1 MHRPVPRI
9 PTLAALLTIAA
20 CSAKT
25 DTPPPAAAAADTAPA
40 SPMVDTNW
48 VSLFDGVS
56 ITDWRGF
63 REQGVPAGW
72 TVVDSAITKTGD
84 AADLISNKQYR
95 NFELELE
102 WRLQKGGNSGI
113 MYRVTE
119 DAEATYETGPEYQV
133 LDDKVHP
140 DGKNRLTSA
149 GAAYGLYAQPEG
161 LLKPVGEWNTAK
173 IVVNGNHVEHW
184 LNGTKGVEY
193 ELGSPDW
200 TAKVEASKFKQ
211 WPGYGKAAQGHIA
224 LQNHGD
230 WVQYRHIRIRE
241 LP

>member
-1 MHRPVPRI
+1 MHRPRI
-9 PTLAALLTIAA
+9 PALALVLLAAA
-20 CSAKT
+20 CSPKS
-25 DTPPPAAAAADTAPA
+25 DAAPMNTAAADTTPKPSA
-40 SPMVDTNW
+40 DTAW
-48 VSLFDGVS
+48 VSLFDGAN
-56 ITDWRGF
+56 ITEWRGY
-63 REQGVPAGW
+63 REQVVPAGW
-72 TVVDSAITKTGD
+72 TVADSAITKSGD
-84 AADLISNKQYR
+84 ASDLISKKMYR
-95 NFELELE
+95 NFEFELE
-102 WRLQKGGNSGI
+102 WRLKKGGNSGI
-113 MYRVTE
+113 MYKVTE
-119 DAEATYETGPEYQV
+119 AAEASYETGPEFQV
-133 LDDKVHP
+133 LDDAVHP

-161 LLKPVGEWNTAK
+161 LLKPIGEWNTAK

-211 WPGYGKAAQGHIA
+211 WPGYGKAVEGHIA

>member
-1 MHRPVPRI
+1 MLRRSA
-9 PTLAALLTIAA
+9 TLALLFSAAA
-20 CSAKT
+20 CSPKT
-25 DTPPPAAAAADTAPA
+25 EAPPMNTAAADTAKPA
-40 SPMVDTNW
+40 PEPAW
-48 VSLFDGVS
+48 VSLFDGVTIS
-56 ITDWRGF
+56 DWRGY
-63 REQGVPAGW
+63 REQTVPAGW
-72 TVVDSAITKTGD
+72 TVVDSAITKSGD
-84 AADLISNKQYR
+84 AADLISKKMYK

-102 WRLQKGGNSGI
+102 WRLKKGGNSGI
-113 MYRVTE
+113 MYKVTE
-119 DAEATYETGPEYQV
+119 AAEASYETGPEFQI
-133 LDDKVHP
+133 LDDAVHA

-211 WPGYGKAAQGHIA
+211 WPGYGKAVEGHIA

-230 WVQYRHIRIRE
+230 WVQYRNIRIRE

>member
-1 MHRPVPRI
+1 MHRRI
-9 PTLAALLTIAA
+9 PALAVVLLAAA
-20 CSAKT
+20 CSPKSDAPPVSAAVT
-25 DTPPPAAAAADTAPA
+25 DTAPKPAADTG
-40 SPMVDTNW
+40 W
-48 VSLFDGVS
+48 VSLFDGAT
-56 ITDWRGF
+56 ITEWRGY
-63 REQGVPAGW
+63 REPTVPAGW
-72 TVVDSAITKTGD
+72 TVVDGAITKTGD
-84 AADLISNKQYR
+84 AADLISKKQYR

-102 WRLQKGGNSGI
+102 WRLKRGGNSGI

-119 DAEATYETGPEYQV
+119 DAEASYETGPEYQV
-133 LDDKVHP
+133 LDDAVHA

-200 TAKVEASKFKQ
+200 TAKVAASKFKQ
-211 WPGYGKAAQGHIA
+211 WPGYGKAPEGHIA

-230 WVQYRHIRIRE
+230 WVAYRNIRIRE

>member
-1 MHRPVPRI
+1 MHRRTAV
-9 PTLAALLTIAA
+9 LALLLAA
-20 CSAKT
+20 CSPKPDA
-25 DTPPPAAAAADTAPA
+25 PPVNTAAADTASSAP
-40 SPMVDTNW
+40 DTGW
-48 VSLFDGVS
+48 VSLFDGS
-56 ITDWRGF
+56 TISEWRGY
-63 REQGVPAGW
+63 REQTVPAGW
-72 TVVDSAITKTGD
+72 TVVDSAITKTGE
-84 AADLISNKQYR
+84 AADLITKKQYR

-119 DAEATYETGPEYQV
+119 AEKASYETGPEYQI
-133 LDDKVHP
+133 LDDAVHA

-211 WPGYGKAAQGHIA
+211 WPGYGKAPAGHIV

-230 WVQYRHIRIRE
+230 WVAYRHIRIRE

>member
-1 MHRPVPRI
+1 MQPRRI

-20 CSAKT
+20 CSPKT
-25 DTPPPAAAAADTAPA
+25 DAPA
-40 SPMVDTNW
+40 VNASDASATTASDSHW

-56 ITDWRGF
+56 ITEWRGF
-63 REQGVPAGW
+63 KQEGVPAGW

-84 AADLISNKQYR
+84 APDLISKKQYR

-102 WRLQKGGNSGI
+102 WRLKQGGNSGI

-119 DAEATYETGPEYQV
+119 DADETYETGPEYQV
-133 LDDKVHP
+133 LDDALHA

-211 WPGYGKAAQGHIA
+211 WPGYGKAPQGHIA

-230 WVQYRHIRIRE
+230 WVAYRNIRIRE

>member
-1 MHRPVPRI
+1 MQRPVRRI

-20 CSAKT
+20 CSPKT
-25 DTPPPAAAAADTAPA
+25 DTPPVNAAADTTPA
-40 SPMVDTNW
+40 SPAPDTNW

-56 ITDWRGF
+56 ITEWRGF

-84 AADLISNKQYR
+84 APDLISKKQYK

-102 WRLQKGGNSGI
+102 WKLKKGGNSGI

-119 DAEATYETGPEYQV
+119 DAEATYETGPEFQV
-133 LDDKVHP
+133 LDDAVHA

-161 LLKPVGEWNTAK
+161 LLKPIGEWNTAK

-211 WPGYGKAAQGHIA
+211 WPGYGKAAQGYIA

-230 WVQYRHIRIRE
+230 WVAYRNIRIRE